1 MEVGILHSTL
11 SFQECIDKSFERYSL
26 PLEQRGGL
34 FTVQFNNID
43 LVVV

>member
-1 MEVGILHSTL
+1 MEVGFLHSIL
-11 SFQECIDKSFERYSL
+11 SFQECVDKNFERYSL

-34 FTVQFNNID
+34 FAVQFNNID